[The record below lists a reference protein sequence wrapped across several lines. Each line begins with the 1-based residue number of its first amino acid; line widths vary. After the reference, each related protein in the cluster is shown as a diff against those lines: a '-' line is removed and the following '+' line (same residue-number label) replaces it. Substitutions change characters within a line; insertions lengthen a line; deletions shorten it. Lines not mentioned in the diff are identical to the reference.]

1 MALGLAATA
10 EDDLAARP
18 SVHDLEGAHDHDD
31 FESFVVSCGAVADG
45 EAFFARLRAAIRQHG
60 VLRLKGF
67 VDLPGRDRRLVVQA
81 VGDRLQQYF
90 DRPWQTAK
98 NGATRGSS

>member
-1 MALGLAATA
+1 M
-10 EDDLAARP
+10 
-18 SVHDLEGAHDHDD
+18 AHDHDD
-31 FESFVVSCGAVADG
+31 FESFVVSLGAVADG
-45 EAFFARLRAAIRQHG
+45 EAFLARLRATIRRYG

-90 DRPWQTAK
+90 DRPWQSEERRDTRLVVIGEKGLARAAITAALA
-98 NGATRGSS
+98 G